1 MFALRRIL
9 LLAPIAALAACSVV
23 APPYSAS
30 VDNIQTLK
38 NASPVATRLG
48 AFTNDP
54 ADGNHSSVQLR
65 ANSMRSP
72 VGDSFAQ
79 YLSSALQQELTIGRA
94 LSPDA
99 KVELSGVLLK
109 NNVDANIGTATGTI
123 SARFIVKRGAEVRY
137 DSVKTATTQWD
148 SSFAAAIAIP
158 RATQEYPL
166 IVQKLLASLYAD
178 PAFMQAIH

>member
-1 MFALRRIL
+1 MLALQRIL
-9 LLAPIAALAACSVV
+9 LFIPIVALAACSIA

-38 NASPVATRLG
+38 NASPLATRLG
-48 AFTNDP
+48 TFTNDK
-54 ADGNHSSVQLR
+54 ADGDHSSVSLR
-65 ANSMRSP
+65 ADRMISP

-79 YLSSALQQELTIGRA
+79 YLSSALQQELTIARA

-109 NNVDANIGTATGTI
+109 NNVDASIGTATGTI
-123 SARFIVKRGAEVRY
+123 SARFIVKRGDEVRY

-148 SSFAAAIAIP
+148 SSFAAMIAVP
-158 RATQEYPL
+158 RATQQYPL

-178 PAFMQAIH
+178 PAFVQAIQ